1 MTDNKTVDTRGYS
14 CPQPVLITEKILKQ
28 EKKGIVEA
36 LVDSG
41 TAKENVSRFAISAGW
56 AVKPEEQPD
65 GSYKLI
71 LTK

>member
-1 MTDNKTVDTRGYS
+1 MTDNKIIDARGYS
-14 CPQPVLITEKILKQ
+14 CPQPVLITENFLKQ
-28 EKKGIVEA
+28 EKKGVVA
-36 LVDSG
+36 VLVDSG
-41 TAKENVSRFAISAGW
+41 TARENVSRFAVSTGW